1 MSYRIAGAAALIAG
15 TAAIA
20 IPALSQKSD
29 PPIAR
34 YTIDAGTLSG
44 MAAMGQGGGGAMA
57 MLRGGGNSVVHEMLL
72 KLGSSRAAT
81 GEPKGDHF
89 MPAGA
94 GLGKSVPLLT
104 PPRPTPAPTGYPGQ
118 MPKGKLR
125 LYWGCGENAGKGQPV
140 IIDFAKLAK
149 GQIPPGLFAA
159 AEVADDWRVTMA
171 NSKTYG
177 DWPNSKDNKR
187 LTGSSS
193 LLGAHKVTSTYAPE
207 ISFTLADD
215 FMPPLQARTA
225 DMASGA
231 VNLSW
236 GGLPKATGY
245 YAWVIAT
252 NPESNDQLDMT
263 WWTSSATQQFGGFL
277 GDWVSPGTAAKL
289 VAAKTVMPPS
299 QTSCVVPKEV
309 RQTGGPMMMTQL
321 YAYGP
326 QADFAYP
333 PRPTAANAVW
343 KPEWITRVRFRSNT
357 MVIHGM
363 PGMGGMMSG
372 GADYD
377 DDGDGGSAQSQPQG
391 KPKCPGGLKGM
402 AMRAAGQ
409 CQ

>member
-1 MSYRIAGAAALIAG
+1 MIQTSYQVALVLAFG
-15 TAAIA
+15 TAAVTV
-20 IPALSQKSD
+20 PALSQKSD
-29 PPIAR
+29 SPIAR
-34 YTIDAGTLSG
+34 YTVDAGTLSG

-72 KLGSSRAAT
+72 KLGSSRAPT

-89 MPAGA
+89 MPSGA
-94 GLGKSVPLLT
+94 GLGKSVPLIT
-104 PPRPTPAPTGYPGQ
+104 PRSTPGTDEYTAQ

-125 LYWGCGENAGKGQPV
+125 LYWGCGETAGKGQPV

-149 GQIPPGLFAA
+149 GQVPPGLFATSN
-159 AEVADDWRVTMA
+159 VADDWRVTLA

-193 LLGAHKVTSTYAPE
+193 LLGAHKVSSTYAPE
-207 ISFTLADD
+207 INFTLADD

-231 VNLSW
+231 VNLTW
-236 GGLPKATGY
+236 GRLPNATGY
-245 YAWVIAT
+245 YSWVIAT
-252 NPESNDQLDMT
+252 NPEKEDQLDIT
-263 WWTSSATQQFGGFL
+263 WWTSSATQMFGGFL
-277 GDWVSPGTAAKL
+277 GEWVSPGTVAKL
-289 VAAKTVMPPS
+289 VQAKTVMPPT
-299 QTSCVVPKEV
+299 QTSCAIPKEV

-333 PRPTAANAVW
+333 PRPADPKVVW

-357 MVIHGM
+357 MVMHGM
-363 PGMGGMMSG
+363 PDMGSMMSG
-372 GADYD
+372 GYDED
-377 DDGDGGSAQSQPQG
+377 DDSGSAPSQPAG